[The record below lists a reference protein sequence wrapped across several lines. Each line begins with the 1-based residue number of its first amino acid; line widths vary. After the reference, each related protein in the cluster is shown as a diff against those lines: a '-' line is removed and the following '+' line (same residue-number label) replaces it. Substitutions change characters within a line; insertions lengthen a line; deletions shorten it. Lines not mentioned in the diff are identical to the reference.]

1 VSESIRGFR
10 DLIVWQKAMKLVV
23 RVYELSRGFP
33 KEELYVLTAQIRRA
47 AVSVP
52 SNISE
57 GHARQGRE
65 FVYFLS
71 IARGSLAELETQ
83 LQLAIELGYS
93 SEDQVAHLL
102 SLLDEVRRMCIALAS
117 KVRARRESSSPL
129 APQP

>member
-1 VSESIRGFR
+1 MSESIRGFR

-23 RVYELSRGFP
+23 GVYTLSRGFP

-65 FVYFLS
+65 FVHFLS

-93 SEDQVAHLL
+93 SEEHVSNLFA
-102 SLLDEVRRMCIALAS
+102 LLDEVRRMCIALAN
-117 KVRARRESSSPL
+117 KVRARRESPSPL
-129 APQP
+129 APHP